1 MKILNYVLIAA
12 LVAVTGHSILLSR
25 DLKVEREWNRSF
37 DQRLTE
43 LKIQANQTEVD
54 CISELYRGT
63 PNLRGN

>member
-1 MKILNYVLIAA
+1 MKIYVYFLIAA
-12 LVAVTGHSILLSR
+12 LVAVTVNGILLSR
-25 DLKVEREWNRSF
+25 DLKAEREWNRSF

-43 LKIQANQTEVD
+43 LKIQANATEMD

>member
-1 MKILNYVLIAA
+1 MKFLHYILIAA
-12 LVAVTGHSILLSR
+12 LVAVTVHGILLSR
-25 DLKVEREWNRSF
+25 DLKAEREWNRSF

-43 LKIQANQTEVD
+43 LKIQANATEMD